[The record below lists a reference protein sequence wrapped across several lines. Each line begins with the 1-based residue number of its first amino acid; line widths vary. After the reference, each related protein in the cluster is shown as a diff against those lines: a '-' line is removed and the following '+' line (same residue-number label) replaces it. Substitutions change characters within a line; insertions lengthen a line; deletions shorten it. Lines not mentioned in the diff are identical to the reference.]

1 MYADYFLTLARTS
14 GGDFTLFVVPRSE
27 NVSLRPIEMC
37 GSSCAGT
44 AFVEFDEVQVPVTLR
59 VGEEGNGLSYIMS
72 NFNHERLFIS
82 FQSLRCARMCLE
94 DSFR

>member
-72 NFNHERLFIS
+72 NFNHEVGQGHRQIFLITH
-82 FQSLRCARMCLE
+82 
-94 DSFR
+94 